1 MYKRLYCLDKSIKNE
16 TIFKTCLPKFNRLPI
31 LIPKSVPESTDEMIM
46 EFFFFNSYLFS
57 LFITNHNHWLELI

>member
-46 EFFFFNSYLFS
+46 EFFFF
-57 LFITNHNHWLELI
+57 